1 MDGPLAQRGNAQ
13 GYPKSNGRA
22 YALTTTTN
30 YGSYPVLNVLADREQ
45 VKYLQHVAG
54 NVTVLGN

>member
-1 MDGPLAQRGNAQ
+1 MV
-13 GYPKSNGRA
+13 RA
-22 YALTTTTN
+22 SSQ
-30 YGSYPVLNVLADREQ
+30 GSYPVLNVLADREQ